1 MNDQI
6 HRILTDSSEATFE
19 KLKKQASDVTRQYFG
34 RTISLYAPLY
44 LGNYCE
50 NNCVY
55 CGFSSHHKIPRTRL
69 NDDELHK
76 EMIVLSDQ
84 GIQNILLLTG
94 ESDRMTSVAYIKNA
108 VVIARHYFPNISIEI
123 QPLSMDEYRELIE
136 AGVDGLAVYQ
146 ETYDRGIY
154 DDVHV
159 SGKKKDY
166 DFRYETPERA
176 AHAGMR
182 GPGSRRAS
190 LHRQFRERGRAA
202 VRPGRGGDHHRLP
215 GKASRRAGD
224 VAENSSVRRWVARI
238 KHKFPSVGG

>member
-1 MNDQI
+1 MIMNDQI

-76 EMIVLSDQ
+76 EMIVLSNQ

-94 ESDRMTSVAYIKNA
+94 ESDRMTSVTYIKNA
-108 VVIARHYFPNISIEI
+108 VVIARHYFPNVSIEI

-182 GPGSRRAS
+182 SISMGILLGLAPPVEDVISLFQHLRFMEKMYPGVEYS
-190 LHRQFRERGRAA
+190 LSFPRIVPIE
-202 VRPGRGGDHHRLP
+202 DM
-215 GKASRRAGD
+215 D
-224 VAENSSVRRWVARI
+224 V
-238 KHKFPSVGG
+238 